1 MDKKTEYVEKLSAQ
15 MVEWDAQ
22 IDRLKFRADSAST
35 ELRYEYRKEIDAL
48 LQKRKEAELKLQGIS
63 TASND
68 MWEELKYGTDSVW
81 DEVSASLR
89 KAVLKIK

>member
-22 IDRLKFRADSAST
+22 IDRLKFQADSAAA
-35 ELRYEYRKEIDAL
+35 ELRSEYRKEIDAL
-48 LQKRKEAELKLQGIS
+48 LQKRKEADLKLQGIS
-63 TASND
+63 TASD
-68 MWEELKYGTDSVW
+68 EMWEELKDGTDSVW